1 MLPKLEACQSA
12 LRGGVNRVRIL
23 PANDID
29 ALPDF
34 YFTRVEAGTE
44 VFA

>member
-1 MLPKLEACQSA
+1 
-12 LRGGVNRVRIL
+12 VNRVRIL

-34 YFTRVEAGTE
+34 YFTRVEARTE